1 MNSVIVSLELTLS
14 EIYGE
19 LWFELA
25 FTLDDRLLDAS
36 ALSY

>member
-19 LWFELA
+19 LWFELVS
-25 FTLDDRLLDAS
+25 TLDRLLDAS